1 MTARPDVRPGAT
13 RFGRH
18 SVNRLILGKHV
29 RVAVGRYRGMQSR
42 VYTRQSIATAVRRR
56 PRLRILEAH
65 PPMMTYKP
73 LLYNRYSYRSD
84 CPGSV
89 TSVRP
94 NCVFFAQQSVGK
106 RPRGLWEGCFFVAWR
121 GAIANLTPATE
132 GGIPMSRCPVVGSHC
147 VIPSLQFVC
156 VSGSSSGVKRPP
168 ESGEPG
174 EVPSV
179 LSHWADTEPSH
190 KKQCFGGSR

>member
-1 MTARPDVRPGAT
+1 
-13 RFGRH
+13 
-18 SVNRLILGKHV
+18 
-29 RVAVGRYRGMQSR
+29 MQSR

-56 PRLRILEAH
+56 PRLRISEPH
-65 PPMMTYKP
+65 PPTMTYNS
-73 LLYNRYSYRSD
+73 LLYEHYSYCSD